1 MNQVD
6 KFISGDQQRQLA
18 RRSLMFWKPYRFPS
32 SENDVVMT
40 TVRHHYLV
48 TWDGMDKW
56 KYVVA
61 KFAHSCQVWDVEA
74 LMNRS
79 INCSTPSL
87 LPLHFLDCV
96 RFR

>member
-48 TWDGMDKW
+48 T
-56 KYVVA
+56 
-61 KFAHSCQVWDVEA
+61 
-74 LMNRS
+74 
-79 INCSTPSL
+79 
-87 LPLHFLDCV
+87 
-96 RFR
+96 